1 MSVSNDA
8 TAAIKFLENLLK
20 AKIQLQDAQTEAEPL
35 LEVIGLLFEPEV
47 LNDDQKNVLR
57 NGLKNLRKLLE
68 AHAAYSEAV
77 QQAEPARAIVNQL
90 LSSQPKGSPAQD
102 SVSQSDNGAAP
113 SLPEASVEPEPEA
126 PESEESEPQ
135 KSEPQESKA
144 EESKESSAT
153 KTAGGTKA
161 SAASKKS

>member
-90 LSSQPKGSPAQD
+90 LSSQPKGSPVQA
-102 SVSQSDNGAAP
+102 SLSQPDNEAEP
-113 SLPEASVEPEPEA
+113 VLPDASVEPELEE
-126 PESEESEPQ
+126 PESQEF
-135 KSEPQESKA
+135 EPQESKA
-144 EESKESSAT
+144 EASKESSAT
-153 KTAGGTKA
+153 KTAGGAKA
-161 SAASKKS
+161 SAAGKKS